1 MRSPPDEWTVRS
13 CVVLRTSS
21 QQKAVTPPATP
32 LPAGLVTFGS

>member
-1 MRSPPDEWTVRS
+1 MPSPPDGPAVRS

-32 LPAGLVTFGS
+32 LPEGLVTFGS